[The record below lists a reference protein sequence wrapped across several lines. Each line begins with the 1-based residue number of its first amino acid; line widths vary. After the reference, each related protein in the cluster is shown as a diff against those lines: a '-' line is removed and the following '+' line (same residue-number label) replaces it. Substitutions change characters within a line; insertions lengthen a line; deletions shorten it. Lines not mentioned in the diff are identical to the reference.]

1 MKCLL
6 LQEICDS
13 LHVVYCMLYGFEK
26 WRNLHGDYGT
36 SGEANLKGFW
46 TIVS

>member
-1 MKCLL
+1 MRFVTVCML
-6 LQEICDS
+6 
-13 LHVVYCMLYGFEK
+13 CMLYGFEK